1 METWSKYK
9 KNKYKKWKSS
19 IESGEFIMIND
30 IEYEE
35 FSNIHNNE
43 ENFCHTTDTS
53 SNEHCT
59 STVDI
64 TENEELYDEN
74 NNILE
79 NTRSQYVKHI
89 TYNFCYLALFVVAGI
104 TFNYNYSHNDS
115 YHQSTKIS
123 NNYQENDLEWLIL

>member
-19 IESGEFIMIND
+19 IENGEFIMIND

-35 FSNIHNNE
+35 FSKIHNNE
-43 ENFCHTTDTS
+43 VNFCDISDTS
-53 SNEHCT
+53 NNDHCT

-64 TENEELYDEN
+64 TENEVFHDK

-79 NTRSQYVKHI
+79 NKRSQYIKNI

-115 YHQSTKIS
+115 YHQSTNIS
-123 NNYQENDLEWLIL
+123 NNYRENDLEWLIL